1 MNTTLV
7 SALLALAAAAPLFAP
22 ASALANDACSLRV
35 LQSATAFPLRSQL
48 RGHEG
53 TVFMAVT
60 VDNNGRATTARLHQ
74 SSGHRGLDRAA
85 QKSVMDAWV
94 FDISGCAR
102 QELPAD
108 LLVAVEY
115 RNGEY

>member
-7 SALLALAAAAPLFAP
+7 SGLLTLAAATPFLSP
-22 ASALANDACSLRV
+22 ASASADDACSLRV
-35 LQSATAFPLRSQL
+35 LQSATDFPLRSQL
-48 RGHEG
+48 RGQEG

-60 VDNNGRATTARLHQ
+60 IDTYGRATTARLHQ
-74 SSGHRGLDRAA
+74 SSGHRALDRAA
-85 QKSVMDAWV
+85 QKSVVGAWV

-102 QELPAD
+102 KDLPAD

-115 RNGEY
+115 RNEEY